1 MFRQFTHAI
10 WLNFP
15 WSFFILRNDVAYL
28 CVVFFLSGHKHRLGT
43 LNSGDYRKP
52 GITKGH

>member
-1 MFRQFTHAI
+1 
-10 WLNFP
+10 
-15 WSFFILRNDVAYL
+15 VAYL